1 MYSKIQKGASLA
13 QRGRPRKFDRDQ
25 ALRQALNV
33 FWEKGFEATQIADLT
48 AAMGLNPP
56 SFYAA
61 FTSKEASFREAFD
74 LYLSTIGVRS
84 ISVLETTPD
93 IRGAINA
100 MLIASADNA
109 LGAPRAAGC
118 LAALGLV
125 NSLQDSPLR
134 LRMATERR
142 AMIQRIRL
150 RLDRARSEG
159 QLSTAIDTSGLAVFY
174 ASVVLALSL
183 QAQDGAAR
191 PELMATI
198 EGAMRALG

>member
-1 MYSKIQKGASLA
+1 MAL
-13 QRGRPRKFDRDQ
+13 RGRPRKFDRDQ
-25 ALRQALNV
+25 ALQQALNV
-33 FWEKGFEATQIADLT
+33 FWEKGFEAAQIADLT

-61 FTSKEASFREAFD
+61 FTSKEALFHEAFD
-74 LYLSTIGVRS
+74 LYLTTIGVRS

-93 IRGAINA
+93 IRDAINA

-125 NSLQDSPLR
+125 NSSQDSPLR
-134 LRMATERR
+134 LRMANERR

-159 QLSTAIDTSGLAVFY
+159 QLSTETDASGLAVFY

-198 EGAMRALG
+198 EGAMCALT